1 MTFMFLPQWLHVF
14 LSRNI
19 KYFEAIMFQNFQ
31 FMVNQGDLIRLR
43 RIMNEIISFE
53 YSVISAIVSTGD
65 NPGLI
70 QSTKIFR
77 SCNLISTLIF
87 NEHLVRNYTIATVYQ
102 KSISYPLPPRYW
114 NFFQNNGIR
123 INKIMSLFLWI
134 VYEFLGSFK
143 QIYSTVRKCL
153 VWNSQ
158 QDILPGS
165 CLVIGLNEK
174 VLTKTS
180 EDEKCF
186 EVWLKRNLNFTGN
199 IYGLNLKN
207 IDSFKT
213 EISTVPATN
222 LFDYRPRNFLIA
234 FSEIF
239 KFRFSVG
246 ELVLMLRYFHESY
259 KFRFLN
265 KANIQNI
272 EIFITLASE
281 SWVKPVWFGQMKLDS
296 SRIIYVNLSASSSP
310 TTLNEIQFFGWER
323 LNQWNEVWV
332 LDAHQKHLFSAHS
345 IQSDFKV
352 IAMGCP
358 FWTDRL
364 EPFIDSKDKGNYVA
378 IFDIQPTRKFLGWS
392 GFYDCGYFDTSSI
405 LNFIRDILEVS
416 ARLGKICVLKSKR
429 KSPRYFDP
437 EYYQGIEILEKE
449 YKNFIY
455 VDPDIAPQRIIQ
467 DSLVTISVPF
477 TSTAII
483 ASELGIP
490 SLFYDPIGK
499 VLRNDPSARGTHVV
513 SGQTELY
520 TKLCDLFSK
529 KLP

>member
-1 MTFMFLPQWLHVF
+1 MIFMFLPQWLHVF
-14 LSRNI
+14 LSHNT
-19 KYFEAIMFQNFQ
+19 KYFENIMFRNFKSI
-31 FMVNQGDLIRLR
+31 VNQGELIRLR
-43 RIMNEIISFE
+43 KIMNEIISFE
-53 YSVISAIVSTGD
+53 YSVISAIVSTSD
-65 NPGLI
+65 NSRI
-70 QSTKIFR
+70 TQSTRIFR

-87 NEHLVRNYTIATVYQ
+87 NENLVRNYTLSRIYQ
-102 KSISYPLPPRYW
+102 KSLSYPLPPRYW

-123 INKIMSLFLWI
+123 VNKIMSLFLWMA
-134 VYEFLGSFK
+134 YEFLGCFK
-143 QIYSTVRKCL
+143 QIYSTVRNCF
-153 VWNSQ
+153 VWNPQ
-158 QDILPGS
+158 QNVLPGS
-165 CLVIGLNEK
+165 ILVNGLIEK
-174 VLTKTS
+174 VLTKNS

-186 EVWLKRNLNFTGN
+186 EVWLKRSLNFAGN
-199 IYGLNLKN
+199 VYGVNLKD

-213 EISTVPATN
+213 EVSNISSTN
-222 LFDYRPRNFLIA
+222 LFDYRPGNFVIA

-239 KFRFSVG
+239 KFRFSMG

-281 SWVKPVWFGQMKLDS
+281 SWVKPVWFDQMKLDS
-296 SRIIYVNLSASSSP
+296 SRKIYINLSASSSP
-310 TTLNEIQFFGWER
+310 IAFNEIEFLGWER

-345 IQSDFKV
+345 IQSDSKV
-352 IAMGCP
+352 SAMGCP

-364 EPFIDSKDKGNYVA
+364 EPFIDSKDKGNYIA

-392 GFYDCGYFDTSSI
+392 GLYDCGYFDASSI

-416 ARLGKICVLKSKR
+416 ERLGRICVLKSKR
-429 KSPRYFDP
+429 KNPRYFDA
-437 EYYQGIEILEKE
+437 EYYQGIKILKKE

-455 VDPDIAPQRIIQ
+455 VDPDIAPHRIIQ

-483 ASELGIP
+483 ASELGVP

-499 VLRNDPSARGTHVV
+499 VLLNDPNARKTRVV
-513 SGQTELY
+513 SGKTELY
-520 TKLCDLFSK
+520 TELYDLFSK